1 MSYKVAYKLG
11 YNSDGYTISG
21 LINTLK
27 GNNAPDRLSFL
38 KFSPNN
44 RTVYWS
50 NCNPP
55 QKTGH

>member
-27 GNNAPDRLSFL
+27 GNNAPDRLSFRQTIEPCTGL
-38 KFSPNN
+38 IVTLPKKL
-44 RTVYWS
+44 VIS
-50 NCNPP
+50 N
-55 QKTGH
+55 